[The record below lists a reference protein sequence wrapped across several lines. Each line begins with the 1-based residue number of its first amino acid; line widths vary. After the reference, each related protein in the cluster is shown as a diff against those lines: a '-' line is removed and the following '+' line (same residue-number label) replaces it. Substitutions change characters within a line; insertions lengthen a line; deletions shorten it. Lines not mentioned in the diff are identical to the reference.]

1 MPPDP
6 RPAGTLLGF
15 DFGTR
20 RIGVAVANT
29 ITRQASPL
37 TTLEIADERAR
48 LDAIATLVREWS
60 PSQLVVGVPVHADG
74 AMHAMTARARA
85 FATTLAR
92 RFKLPVAEV
101 DERYTT
107 EIAQQVL
114 DASALP
120 RHRHRSLR
128 DQVAA
133 QLILQA
139 FLDDPG
145 TA

>member
-1 MPPDP
+1 VPPAP

-20 RIGVAVANT
+20 RIGVAVATT

-37 TTLEIADERAR
+37 TTIEIADERAR
-48 LDAIATLVREWS
+48 LEAIATLVREWS
-60 PSQLVVGVPVHADG
+60 PSQIVVGVPVHADG
-74 AMHAMTARARA
+74 ATHAITAKARA
-85 FATTLAR
+85 FAATLAR

-114 DASALP
+114 DESELP
-120 RHRHRSLR
+120 RRRHRSVR

-133 QLILQA
+133 QLILQG

>member
-1 MPPDP
+1 MPPAP

-37 TTLEIADERAR
+37 ATLEIADERAR

-74 AMHAMTARARA
+74 ATHAMTAKART
-85 FATTLAR
+85 FATALAR
-92 RFKLPVAEV
+92 RFKVPVAEV

-114 DASALP
+114 DESTLP
-120 RHRHRSLR
+120 RHRHRSVR

-145 TA
+145 AA

>member
-1 MPPDP
+1 VPPAP

-37 TTLEIADERAR
+37 TTLEIADDRAR
-48 LDAIATLVREWS
+48 LDAIAALVREWS

-74 AMHAMTARARA
+74 ATHAMTARARA

-114 DASALP
+114 DESALP
-120 RHRHRSLR
+120 RHRHRSVR